1 MDSAN
6 ICGLRLQFEDSAYE
20 LRNLLTISGL
30 RLQLADSTYSCGF
43 HDSLS
48 FLNTYIIMCLCI
60 QQIVPVC
67 NLCCGFHQNLLRIL
81 QSCLCWSDFEQ
92 YSLLG
97 ICPWNPKQQKNT
109 KRQKCGFRNNSVF
122 GLLRNPLT
130 IQKMHSFASFGEVSI
145 RNMRQRPIKMLHII
159 TLA

>member
-43 HDSLS
+43 HASLS

-60 QQIVPVC
+60 QQIVPV
-67 NLCCGFHQNLLRIL
+67 LQSLLRI
-81 QSCLCWSDFEQ
+81 
-92 YSLLG
+92 
-97 ICPWNPKQQKNT
+97 PPKFVADSAKLPVLE
-109 KRQKCGFRNNSVF
+109 R
-122 GLLRNPLT
+122 L
-130 IQKMHSFASFGEVSI
+130 
-145 RNMRQRPIKMLHII
+145 
-159 TLA
+159 